1 MSSSIELNLFT
12 QRRLR
17 RERTISSDSGC
28 CLGEAGP
35 LVTDREEL
43 DNLLEELTLTWME
56 RIETVVMG
64 GVAKLKENVC
74 PDDTCKVFADRH
86 FIIDVYSF

>member
-1 MSSSIELNLFT
+1 MSSSIELNLFKHP
-12 QRRLR
+12 RLR

-35 LVTDREEL
+35 LVTNREEEL

-64 GVAKLKENVC
+64 GMAKLKENVC
-74 PDDTCKVFADRH
+74 PDDTCKVF
-86 FIIDVYSF
+86 